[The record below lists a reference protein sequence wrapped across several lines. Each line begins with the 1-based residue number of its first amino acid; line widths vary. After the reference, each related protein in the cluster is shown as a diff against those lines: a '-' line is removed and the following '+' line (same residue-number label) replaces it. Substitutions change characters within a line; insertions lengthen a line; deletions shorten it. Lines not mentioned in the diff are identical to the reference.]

1 MSRAAMPFGLLR
13 RELACEGYPIELRCP
28 GSDVVMVET
37 ANYGRTDDKICDAD
51 PFQMENTQCY
61 LPDALKIM
69 SQRFVS
75 AELFIDRFINPN
87 PSVLFLRCNNRTQC
101 VVVAGVDVFPDP
113 CPGTYK
119 YLEIQYECVPYI
131 FVCPGSL
138 LSIQPDSSLL
148 EAEHQSGAWC
158 KDPLQAGDRLYVM
171 PWTPYR
177 TEVLYEYAS
186 WDDLRQNRVTTTYKL
201 PSRVDGTGFVVYDG
215 AVFYN
220 KERTRNLVK
229 YDLRTRIKSGE
240 AVVVNANYHDTSPY
254 RWGGKSDI
262 DLAVD
267 ENGLWVIYSTEANN
281 GRIVVS
287 QVNPYTLRFEGT
299 WATGFDKRGASNAFM
314 ACGVLYAVRSVF
326 QDDEGQADGRASSNM
341 VVYAYDTSRGQELPV
356 QIPFP
361 NPYQYISSIDYNP
374 RDNQLY
380 VWNNY
385 YMLRYPLSF
394 TPPPPTK
401 GPLSSLMTT
410 VRSYTATVALTP
422 VRPSASHP
430 IGVINRGPITAMVPL
445 TPRPPLRVPLAP
457 GGPGQMGGCEGRV
470 ARGVQ
475 WPPTLKGET
484 VERPCPKG
492 SLGIASYQCMSSPV
506 GWNSQGPDLS
516 NCTSPW
522 VSQIAQKIKSGENAA
537 NIAGELVNLTRGRIY
552 AGDISMSVRLIE
564 QLLDI
569 LDSQLQALRPANKES
584 AARNYN
590 KLQKRERT
598 CKAYVQKEC
607 EYLFYFCTDGWTDLL
622 TGTFV
627 CVYAVVQIAD
637 NLLGPEALV
646 SWADMSNL
654 DQSRSASLLLDAVEK
669 GAFLLANNLYEGR
682 FNLEVYVLNTEADI
696 QDLTFP
702 HLYDSDS
709 ILQISA
715 QALQQYSNNGQ
726 VKLVLSLF
734 KNLGPFLTTQN
745 STLRL
750 GLGLAQGQE
759 PRRRSLVVNSHVI
772 SASVHRGTNRVYLTA
787 PVIFTLRHLQLEN
800 HFGPNCSFW
809 NASGVSGSGRWSTQ
823 GCRLLHTNNT
833 HTTCACNHLS
843 SYAVLM
849 TYQQPVFGAGVEEL
863 LVYVVSWVGI
873 AVALVCLATCLI
885 TLCCQ
890 GAPWHTDHSTIHCNL
905 WANLLITELI
915 FLIGANKTK
924 YTIRVGD
931 AGVSTGEAPLEGFHN
946 LQLACEERN
955 RCCVDREEADAGCW
969 LRSDNYFIWSF
980 LGPVAVIITVGTAAL
995 YRLNLV
1001 VLVMTLHKMHSTAA
1015 LKPDSSRHDNLRAW
1029 AVGSLTLLFLLS
1041 VTWSS
1046 GLMFLSGPSL
1056 LLAYLFTSLNTAQA
1070 LLITILHCTLARKGQ
1085 KDYGRCLR
1093 LSQCC
1098 ATSSSSSPDSVKGAA
1113 LRSNSRYTSSQS
1125 RRATANRQVRGD
1137 AFYLPAAPFDPQPLF
1152 NRELISLSRAASG
1165 GCGTTRFAGRPSPP
1179 SSPQMLTT
1187 LRLLTEVRFG
1197 ELALLSACSAL
1208 GNHFLTNQM
1217 LQTHA
1222 GASPYDTMLAQGY
1235 NQPFTATVSLFLLTE
1250 GGVSQSQESCALD
1263 SVCLNGGYTPNTFT
1277 LHGLGTT
1284 PGSRAGVV
1292 GSADLL
1298 REGGVGLGGDDVS
1311 PGLLTPH
1318 SSTDLNSGAGIRRN
1332 LSDAAA
1338 LEKMIISELVQ
1349 SNLRPSVPMPVPPER
1364 YGSLA
1369 RPHHHERPALTHTA
1383 TLTRHPPP
1391 SQEGWSATVQPSSRQ
1406 NTQEGWAH
1414 ARPPTQDAEANAATR
1429 GQEHGTTPRLQDGWS
1444 HGRISGDSDTQELL
1458 KDGDHSQLQGTL
1470 GRRGHQER
1478 QPARPPDVQAR
1489 PYATLSRT
1497 PGTLSRHRSTVEST
1511 GGTERDRER
1520 DRDRYR
1526 DRPLPPP
1533 PPPPPQ
1539 EPESLYKALE
1549 EPLLMKQREA
1559 VVEAWRG
1566 GQDREKEETF
1576 LLKRDGM
1583 SDDWRGGT
1591 ERGRDESF
1599 TSHKRDGTM
1608 DEWRAGIERGRE
1620 ETKMLEKRD
1629 GRLELWRAG
1638 ETEQGETFITQKKDF
1653 GMDGWRSEVESES
1666 DESFFLKD
1674 RDGWR
1679 AGIERENEKQKD
1691 RALDVWRGGIDLD
1704 REESFSFENKD
1715 GGLDGRIRGKDRGS
1729 LRYHGERQD
1738 SDSFT
1743 LPLTP
1748 DLDLD
1753 PDSSPIYTRDSNP
1766 SPLYLGDRRSP
1777 PLNIFSRNSPP
1788 TNIFAPREDNSP
1800 PGKLYSRHSPLVY
1813 SRSGSPPRF
1822 YARTSPPTHMY
1833 PDTSPE
1839 GPEEVSPT
1847 SGHQPQRPTLE
1858 LPYSLGRPPLGPRP
1872 NHLQTFYQPPP
1883 LASNGETG
1891 YAAEPTSEG
1900 DDGQMQRVTSL

>member
-1 MSRAAMPFGLLR
+1 MFGLLR

-69 SQRFVS
+69 AQ
-75 AELFIDRFINPN
+75 
-87 PSVLFLRCNNRTQC
+87 RCNNRTQC

-119 YLEIQYECVPYI
+119 YLEIQYECVPYSEYRF

-138 LSIQPDSSLL
+138 LSIQPASSLL

-186 WDDLRQNRVTTTYKL
+186 WDDYRQNRVTTTYKL

-326 QDDEGQADGRASSNM
+326 QDDEGQADGRVGSDM

-385 YMLRYPLSF
+385 YVLRYPLQF

-401 GPLSSLMTT
+401 GCTLVIGCCFCPSGPLSSLMTT

-422 VRPSASHP
+422 VQPSASHP
-430 IGVINRGPITAMVPL
+430 IGVINRGPFDQRPITAMVPL

-457 GGPGQMGGCEGRV
+457 GSPGQVGGCEGRV

-475 WPPTLKGET
+475 WPPALKGET

-492 SLGIASYQCMSSPV
+492 SLGIASYQCVLSPV
-506 GWNSQGPDLS
+506 GWSSRGPDLS

-552 AGDISMSVRLIE
+552 AGDVSMSVRLIE

-598 CKAYVQKEC
+598 CRAYVQ
-607 EYLFYFCTDGWTDLL
+607 
-622 TGTFV
+622 
-627 CVYAVVQIAD
+627 AVVQTVD

-646 SWADMSNL
+646 SWADMSSV

-682 FNLEVYVLNTEADI
+682 FSDRAPNIDLEVYVLNTEADI

-702 HLYDSDS
+702 HSYDSDS
-709 ILQISA
+709 VLQISA
-715 QALQQYSNNGQ
+715 LALQQYSNNGQ
-726 VKLVLSLF
+726 VKLVLALY
-734 KNLGPFLTTQN
+734 KNLGAFLTTQN

-750 GLGLAQGQE
+750 GLGLGQGSDV
-759 PRRRSLVVNSHVI
+759 RRRSLVVNSHVI
-772 SASVHRGTNRVYLTA
+772 SASVHRGSNRVYLSE
-787 PVIFTLRHLQLEN
+787 PVIFTLRHLQN

-809 NASGVSGSGRWSTQ
+809 NTTGASGSGRWSTQ

-849 TYQQPVFGAGVEEL
+849 TYSYIYPQRLSESL
-863 LVYVVSWVGI
+863 LVNVVSWVGI
-873 AVALVCLATCLI
+873 SVALVCLATCLT

-905 WANLLITELI
+905 WANLLFTELL
-915 FLIGANKTK
+915 FLVGANKAQ
-924 YTIRVGD
+924 YIVLCSII
-931 AGVSTGEAPLEGFHN
+931 AGLLHFSLLSVFCWLCLEGVELYL
-946 LQLACEERN
+946 LQREVFEGRN
-955 RCCVDREEADAGCW
+955 SRRKYFYLCGYSIPGLVVAVSAAIDFRGYGSKTACW
-969 LRSDNYFIWSF
+969 LRTDNYFISSF
-980 LGPVAVIITVGTAAL
+980 LGPVAVIIT
-995 YRLNLV
+995 LNLV

-1029 AVGSLTLLFLLS
+1029 AVGSLTLLFLQS

-1046 GLMFLSGPSL
+1046 GLMFLSSPSL
-1056 LLAYLFTSLNTAQA
+1056 LLAYLFSSLNTAQG

-1098 ATSSSSSPDSVKGAA
+1098 ATSSSSSPDSVKGGA
-1113 LRSNSRYTSSQS
+1113 LRSNSRYTNIFLFQS
-1125 RRATANRQVRGD
+1125 RIRRMWNDTVRRQTESSFIAADVNNTPTLNRA
-1137 AFYLPAAPFDPQPLF
+1137 
-1152 NRELISLSRAASG
+1152 
-1165 GCGTTRFAGRPSPP
+1165 
-1179 SSPQMLTT
+1179 
-1187 LRLLTEVRFG
+1187 
-1197 ELALLSACSAL
+1197 AL
-1208 GNHFLTNQM
+1208 GNHFLTNPV

-1235 NQPFTATVSLFLLTE
+1235 NQPFTSTGTYYYK
-1250 GGVSQSQESCALD
+1250 GGVSQSQESCGLD

-1277 LHGLGTT
+1277 LHGLG
-1284 PGSRAGVV
+1284 
-1292 GSADLL
+1292 
-1298 REGGVGLGGDDVS
+1298 
-1311 PGLLTPH
+1311 
-1318 SSTDLNSGAGIRRN
+1318 GAGMRRN

-1369 RPHHHERPALTHTA
+1369 RPHHHDR
-1383 TLTRHPPP
+1383 
-1391 SQEGWSATVQPSSRQ
+1391 
-1406 NTQEGWAH
+1406 
-1414 ARPPTQDAEANAATR
+1414 AE
-1429 GQEHGTTPRLQDGWS
+1429 S
-1444 HGRISGDSDTQELL
+1444 
-1458 KDGDHSQLQGTL
+1458 
-1470 GRRGHQER
+1470 
-1478 QPARPPDVQAR
+1478 
-1489 PYATLSRT
+1489 
-1497 PGTLSRHRSTVEST
+1497 
-1511 GGTERDRER
+1511 
-1520 DRDRYR
+1520 
-1526 DRPLPPP
+1526 
-1533 PPPPPQ
+1533 
-1539 EPESLYKALE
+1539 EPLYKALE
-1549 EPLLMKQREA
+1549 EPLLMKQRE
-1559 VVEAWRG
+1559 VG
-1566 GQDREKEETF
+1566 
-1576 LLKRDGM
+1576 
-1583 SDDWRGGT
+1583 
-1591 ERGRDESF
+1591 
-1599 TSHKRDGTM
+1599 
-1608 DEWRAGIERGRE
+1608 
-1620 ETKMLEKRD
+1620 
-1629 GRLELWRAG
+1629 
-1638 ETEQGETFITQKKDF
+1638 
-1653 GMDGWRSEVESES
+1653 
-1666 DESFFLKD
+1666 
-1674 RDGWR
+1674 
-1679 AGIERENEKQKD
+1679 
-1691 RALDVWRGGIDLD
+1691 
-1704 REESFSFENKD
+1704 
-1715 GGLDGRIRGKDRGS
+1715 
-1729 LRYHGERQD
+1729 
-1738 SDSFT
+1738 
-1743 LPLTP
+1743 
-1748 DLDLD
+1748 
-1753 PDSSPIYTRDSNP
+1753 
-1766 SPLYLGDRRSP
+1766 
-1777 PLNIFSRNSPP
+1777 
-1788 TNIFAPREDNSP
+1788 
-1800 PGKLYSRHSPLVY
+1800 VY
-1813 SRSGSPPRF
+1813 SRSSSPPRF
-1822 YARTSPPTHMY
+1822 YTRTSPPTLSY
-1833 PDTSPE
+1833 PDSSPE
-1839 GPEEVSPT
+1839 GQEEVSPP
-1847 SGHQPQRPTLE
+1847 GQPQRPALE

-1883 LASNGETG
+1883 LASNGEAVYT
-1891 YAAEPTSEG
+1891 AEPSSEG

>member
-1 MSRAAMPFGLLR
+1 MAVSLWFLGVCAIALAHVTPSSQAMSRAAMPFGLLR

-69 SQRFVS
+69 AQ
-75 AELFIDRFINPN
+75 
-87 PSVLFLRCNNRTQC
+87 RCNNRTQC

-119 YLEIQYECVPYI
+119 YLEIQYECVPYKVDQKV

-138 LSIQPDSSLL
+138 LSIQPASSLL

-177 TEVLYEYAS
+177 TEGLYEYAS
-186 WDDLRQNRVTTTYKL
+186 WDDYRQNRVTTTYKL

-240 AVVVNANYHDTSPY
+240 AVVINANYHDTSPY

-299 WATGFDKRGASNAFM
+299 WATDFDKRGASNAFM

-326 QDDEGQADGRASSNM
+326 QDDEGQAEGRAGSDM

-385 YMLRYPLSF
+385 YVLRYPLQF

-410 VRSYTATVALTP
+410 VRSYTATFALTP

-430 IGVINRGPITAMVPL
+430 IGVINRGHFDQRPITAMVPL

-457 GGPGQMGGCEGRV
+457 GGAGHVAGCEGRV

-475 WPPTLKGET
+475 WPPTLKGDT

-492 SLGIASYQCMSSPV
+492 SLGIASYQCLQSPV
-506 GWNSQGPDLS
+506 GWSSRGPDLS

-537 NIAGELVNLTRGRIY
+537 NIAGELVNLTRGQVY
-552 AGDISMSVRLIE
+552 AGDVSMSVRLIE
-564 QLLDI
+564 QLLNI

-598 CKAYVQKEC
+598 CRAYVE
-607 EYLFYFCTDGWTDLL
+607 
-622 TGTFV
+622 
-627 CVYAVVQIAD
+627 AVVQTVD
-637 NLLGPEALV
+637 NLLGHEALV
-646 SWADMSNL
+646 SWADMSSA
-654 DQSRSASLLLDAVEK
+654 DQSRSASLLLAAVEK
-669 GAFLLANNLYEGR
+669 GAFLLANNLHEGR
-682 FNLEVYVLNTEADI
+682 FSDREPNVDLEVYVLNTEADI
-696 QDLTFP
+696 QDLSFP
-702 HLYDSDS
+702 HSYDSDS
-709 ILQISA
+709 ILRISA
-715 QALQQYSNNGQ
+715 PALQQYSNNGQ
-726 VKLVLSLF
+726 VKLVLTLF
-734 KNLGPFLTTQN
+734 KNLGSFLTTQN
-745 STLRL
+745 SSLRLSL
-750 GLGLAQGQE
+750 GLGHGSEA
-759 PRRRSLVVNSHVI
+759 RRESLVVNSHVI
-772 SASVHRGTNRVYLTA
+772 SASVHRGTNRVYLTE

-809 NASGVSGSGRWSTQ
+809 NTSGVTGSGMWSMQ
-823 GCRLLHTNNT
+823 GCRLVVTNKT

-849 TYQQPVFGAGVEEL
+849 TYQKPVFGVGVEEL

-873 AVALVCLATCLI
+873 CVALVCLTTCLS

-890 GAPWHTDHSTIHCNL
+890 GAPWHSDHSTIHCNL
-905 WANLLITELI
+905 WSNMLATELL
-915 FLIGANKTK
+915 FLVGAHKTK
-924 YTIRVGD
+924 YTAVCSII
-931 AGVSTGEAPLEGFHN
+931 AGLLHFSLLSVF
-946 LQLACEERN
+946 
-955 RCCVDREEADAGCW
+955 CW
-969 LRSDNYFIWSF
+969 LCLEAVVLYLLQREVFEGRNSRRKYFYLCGYTVPGLVVAVSAAVDFRGYSSNTVCFLRTDNYFIWSF
-980 LGPVAVIITVGTAAL
+980 LGPVVVFIT
-995 YRLNLV
+995 LNLAI
-1001 VLVMTLHKMHSTAA
+1001 LVMTLHKMHGTAA

-1029 AVGSLTLLFLLS
+1029 TVGSLTLLFLQS

-1046 GLMFLSGPSL
+1046 GLMFLSAPSL
-1056 LLAYLFTSLNTAQA
+1056 LLAYLFSSLNTAQS
-1070 LLITILHCTLARKGQ
+1070 LLITILHCSLARKGQ

-1093 LSQCC
+1093 LSRCC
-1098 ATSSSSSPDSVKGAA
+1098 VTSASSSPKSVKSAP
-1113 LRSNSRYTSSQS
+1113 LRSNNLYPSSQS
-1125 RRATANRQVRGD
+1125 RRATANRQSRIRRMWNDTVRRQTESSFIAAD
-1137 AFYLPAAPFDPQPLF
+1137 ANNTPTL
-1152 NRELISLSRAASG
+1152 NRA
-1165 GCGTTRFAGRPSPP
+1165 
-1179 SSPQMLTT
+1179 
-1187 LRLLTEVRFG
+1187 
-1197 ELALLSACSAL
+1197 AL
-1208 GNHFLTNQM
+1208 GNHFLNNPV

-1222 GASPYDTMLAQGY
+1222 GASPYDTMLAHGF
-1235 NQPFTATVSLFLLTE
+1235 NQPFTSTGTFRNKQK
-1250 GGVSQSQESCALD
+1250 GDVSQTQESCGLD
-1263 SVCLNGGYTPNTFT
+1263 SVCLNGGYTPNNFT

-1292 GSADLL
+1292 GSTDLL
-1298 REGGVGLGGDDVS
+1298 REGAVGLGGDDLS
-1311 PGLLTPH
+1311 PAFLTPH
-1318 SSTDLNSGAGIRRN
+1318 GATDIGNGAGIRHN
-1332 LSDAAA
+1332 LSDAAV
-1338 LEKMIISELVQ
+1338 LENMIISEHVQ
-1349 SNLRPSVPMPVPPER
+1349 SNLRSSVPMPVPPER

-1369 RPHHHERPALTHTA
+1369 RPHHDRPALTLTT
-1383 TLTRHPPP
+1383 TLARHAQPP
-1391 SQEGWSATVQPSSRQ
+1391 QEAWASTMQPNARHYTQAGWLQMRHQ
-1406 NTQEGWAH
+1406 G
-1414 ARPPTQDAEANAATR
+1414 QDAETHSTTLGQDHTAASC
-1429 GQEHGTTPRLQDGWS
+1429 LQDGWS
-1444 HGRISGDSDTQELL
+1444 HSCVSGDSESHKTL
-1458 KDGDHSQLQGTL
+1458 KDGDRSFQGTL
-1470 GRRGHQER
+1470 GRRRFQER
-1478 QPARPPDVQAR
+1478 PQACPPDVQAR
-1489 PYATLSRT
+1489 LYSTLSRT
-1497 PGTLSRHRSTVEST
+1497 PGTLSHHRNTVESCV
-1511 GGTERDRER
+1511 GTDRDRDREKER
-1520 DRDRYR
+1520 ERERDRYR

-1539 EPESLYKALE
+1539 ESQPLYKALE
-1549 EPLLMKQREA
+1549 EPLLKKQRE
-1559 VVEAWRG
+1559 ESEETWG
-1566 GQDREKEETF
+1566 GCQDR
-1576 LLKRDGM
+1576 KRDEPFL
-1583 SDDWRGGT
+1583 SKRDVIIEEWRGGT
-1591 ERGRDESF
+1591 KRGKDESF
-1599 TSHKRDGTM
+1599 ISQKRDGEM
-1608 DEWRAGIERGRE
+1608 DDWRCGMERGRE
-1620 ETKMLEKRD
+1620 EFHMLEKRG
-1629 GRLELWRAG
+1629 GRMEMWRGGA
-1638 ETEQGETFITQKKDF
+1638 EAEKEETFITQKKDF
-1653 GMDGWRSEVESES
+1653 EIARWRTKTEREKGDSL
-1666 DESFFLKD
+1666 FLKD

-1679 AGIERENEKQKD
+1679 AEIEREAEKQKD
-1691 RALDVWRGGIDLD
+1691 RALDVWRGVMDVD
-1704 REESFSFENKD
+1704 REESFLFESKD
-1715 GGLDGRIRGKDRGS
+1715 SGLDARKRGPLHYPKE
-1729 LRYHGERQD
+1729 GED

-1748 DLDLD
+1748 DLNLD
-1753 PDSSPIYTRDSNP
+1753 PDSSPIYTGDSNP
-1766 SPLYLGDRRSP
+1766 SPLYHADRHSP
-1777 PLNIFSRNSPP
+1777 PHSIFPRCSPP
-1788 TNIFAPREDNSP
+1788 TNISSPRGTNSP
-1800 PGKLYSRHSPLVY
+1800 PNNLYARHSPQVY
-1813 SRSGSPPRF
+1813 SRSSSPPRF
-1822 YARTSPPTHMY
+1822 YTQASPPTLSY
-1833 PDTSPE
+1833 PDSSPE

-1847 SGHQPQRPTLE
+1847 GQAQRSALE
-1858 LPYSLGRPPLGPRP
+1858 LPYGLGRPTLGPRP

-1883 LASNGETG
+1883 LATNGEAL
-1891 YAAEPTSEG
+1891 YATESGSEG

>member
-1 MSRAAMPFGLLR
+1 MAVSLWLFAVCVLTLAHIAPSSQAMSRAAMPFGLLR

-37 ANYGRTDDKICDAD
+37 ANYGRTDDKICDAE

-69 SQRFVS
+69 AQ
-75 AELFIDRFINPN
+75 
-87 PSVLFLRCNNRTQC
+87 RCNNRTQC

-119 YLEIQYECVPYI
+119 YLEIQYECVPYKVDQKV

-138 LSIQPDSSLL
+138 LSIQSPSSVL

-186 WDDLRQNRVTTTYKL
+186 WDDYRQNRVTTTYKL

-326 QDDEGQADGRASSNM
+326 QDDEGQADGRVGNDM

-385 YMLRYPLSF
+385 YVLRYPLQF

-410 VRSYTATVALTP
+410 VRSYTATVALSP

-430 IGVINRGPITAMVPL
+430 VGVINRGPFDRPITAMVPL

-457 GGPGQMGGCEGRV
+457 GGPGQVGGCEGRV

-492 SLGIASYQCMSSPV
+492 SLGIASYQCMLSPV
-506 GWNSQGPDLS
+506 SWSSRGPDLS

-522 VSQIAQKIKSGENAA
+522 VSQISQKIKSGENAA

-552 AGDISMSVRLIE
+552 AGDVSMSVKLIE

-598 CKAYVQKEC
+598 CRAYVQ
-607 EYLFYFCTDGWTDLL
+607 
-622 TGTFV
+622 
-627 CVYAVVQIAD
+627 AVVQTVD

-646 SWADMSNL
+646 SWADMSGP

-682 FNLEVYVLNTEADI
+682 FSDRAPNVDLEVYVLNTEADI

-702 HLYDSDS
+702 HSYDSDS

-715 QALQQYSNNGQ
+715 VALQQYSNNGQ

-734 KNLGPFLTTQN
+734 KNLGSFLTTQN

-750 GLGLAQGQE
+750 GLGLGQGSE
-759 PRRRSLVVNSHVI
+759 VRRRSLVVNTHVI
-772 SASVHRGTNRVYLTA
+772 SASVHRGSNRVFLSE
-787 PVIFTLRHLQLEN
+787 PVVFTLRHLQEN

-849 TYQQPVFGAGVEEL
+849 TYQQPASGVGVEEL

-873 AVALVCLATCLI
+873 SVALVCLATCLT

-905 WANLLITELI
+905 WANLLITELL
-915 FLIGANKTK
+915 FLVGANKTQ
-924 YTIRVGD
+924 YTVVCSII
-931 AGVSTGEAPLEGFHN
+931 AGLLHFSLLSVFCWLCLEGVELYI
-946 LQLACEERN
+946 LQREVFEGRN
-955 RCCVDREEADAGCW
+955 SRRKYFYLSGYSVPGLVVAVSAAIDFRGYGSKTACW
-969 LRSDNYFIWSF
+969 LRTDNYFIWSF
-980 LGPVAVIITVGTAAL
+980 LGPVGVVITI
-995 YRLNLV
+995 NLII
-1001 VLVMTLHKMHSTAA
+1001 LVMTLHKMHSTAA

-1029 AVGSLTLLFLLS
+1029 AVGSLTLLFLQS
-1041 VTWSS
+1041 VNWSS
-1046 GLMFLSGPSL
+1046 GLMFLSAPSL
-1056 LLAYLFTSLNTAQA
+1056 LLAYLFASLNTAQA
-1070 LLITILHCTLARKGQ
+1070 VLITILHCTLARKGQ
-1085 KDYGRCLR
+1085 KDYGRCLH

-1113 LRSNSRYTSSQS
+1113 LRSNSRYSSSQA
-1125 RRATANRQVRGD
+1125 RRATANRQSRIRRMWNDTVRRQTESS
-1137 AFYLPAAPFDPQPLF
+1137 FIAADVNSTPTL
-1152 NRELISLSRAASG
+1152 NRA
-1165 GCGTTRFAGRPSPP
+1165 
-1179 SSPQMLTT
+1179 
-1187 LRLLTEVRFG
+1187 
-1197 ELALLSACSAL
+1197 AL
-1208 GNHFLTNQM
+1208 GNHFLTNPV

-1235 NQPFTATVSLFLLTE
+1235 NQPFTATVGTFRNKKV
-1250 GGVSQSQESCALD
+1250 GVSQSQESCGLD

-1277 LHGLGTT
+1277 LHGLGST

-1292 GSADLL
+1292 GSTDLL
-1298 REGGVGLGGDDVS
+1298 REGGVGMGGDDIS
-1311 PGLLTPH
+1311 PALLTPH
-1318 SSTDLNSGAGIRRN
+1318 GAADLGNGAGMRRN

-1349 SNLRPSVPMPVPPER
+1349 SNLRPPGDMPVPPER

-1369 RPHHHERPALTHTA
+1369 RPHHLDRTAHAHAA
-1383 TLTRHPPP
+1383 TLTRHT
-1391 SQEGWSATVQPSSRQ
+1391 QQP
-1406 NTQEGWAH
+1406 QEGWAATMQPTTRHNAQEGWPHLRHLQGTETHSISHDQDH
-1414 ARPPTQDAEANAATR
+1414 A
-1429 GQEHGTTPRLQDGWS
+1429 TTPRLQDGWS
-1444 HGRISGDSDTQELL
+1444 HSHTPGDCESRELL
-1458 KDGDHSQLQGTL
+1458 KEGERLQLQGTL
-1470 GRRGHQER
+1470 GRRGLQER
-1478 QPARPPDVQAR
+1478 QQARPPDVQAR
-1489 PYATLSRT
+1489 PYSTLSRT
-1497 PGTLSRHRSTVEST
+1497 PGTLSRHRSTAESS
-1511 GGTERDRER
+1511 GGMERDRER

-1539 EPESLYKALE
+1539 ESEPLYKALE

-1559 VVEAWRG
+1559 SVDAWRS
-1566 GQDREKEETF
+1566 GQERDKEESF
-1576 LLKRDGM
+1576 LLKRDGLM
-1583 SDDWRGGT
+1583 DNWRGSSNKAREDSFSSQKRDGDMAEWRGGM
-1591 ERGRDESF
+1591 ER
-1599 TSHKRDGTM
+1599 
-1608 DEWRAGIERGRE
+1608 ARE
-1620 ETKMLEKRD
+1620 EPHLLEKRD
-1629 GRLELWRAG
+1629 GRMDAWRGAAQTDQ
-1638 ETEQGETFITQKKDF
+1638 EETFITQRKDF
-1653 GMDGWRSEVESES
+1653 GIDGWRGGM
-1666 DESFFLKD
+1666 DRDKD
-1674 RDGWR
+1674 RDTWR
-1679 AGIERENEKQKD
+1679 AGLERENDKQKD
-1691 RALDVWRGGIDLD
+1691 RALDVWRGGVDVD
-1704 REESFSFENKD
+1704 RDESFLFESND
-1715 GGLDGRIRGKDRGS
+1715 GGLDGRKRGKDRGS
-1729 LRYHGERQD
+1729 LRYHGDRED
-1738 SDSFT
+1738 SDGFT

-1753 PDSSPIYTRDSNP
+1753 PDSSPIYARDSNP
-1766 SPLYLGDRRSP
+1766 SPLYPGDHRSP
-1777 PLNIFSRNSPP
+1777 PLSIFPRSSPP
-1788 TNIFAPREDNSP
+1788 TNIFAPRDTNSP
-1800 PGKLYSRHSPLVY
+1800 PKNLYSRHSPQVY
-1813 SRSGSPPRF
+1813 SRSSSPPRF
-1822 YARTSPPTHMY
+1822 YTRTSPPTLSY
-1833 PDTSPE
+1833 PDSSPE

-1847 SGHQPQRPTLE
+1847 SPPQRAALE

-1883 LASNGETG
+1883 PTSNGEAMYTSEPTS
-1891 YAAEPTSEG
+1891 EPTSEG
-1900 DDGQMQRVTSL
+1900 EDGQMQRVTSL

>member
-1 MSRAAMPFGLLR
+1 
-13 RELACEGYPIELRCP
+13 
-28 GSDVVMVET
+28 
-37 ANYGRTDDKICDAD
+37 
-51 PFQMENTQCY
+51 
-61 LPDALKIM
+61 M
-69 SQRFVS
+69 SQ
-75 AELFIDRFINPN
+75 
-87 PSVLFLRCNNRTQC
+87 RCNNRTQC

-119 YLEIQYECVPYI
+119 YLEIQYECVPYKVDQKV

-138 LSIQPDSSLL
+138 LSIQPASSLL

-186 WDDLRQNRVTTTYKL
+186 WDDYRQNRVTTTYKL

-326 QDDEGQADGRASSNM
+326 QDDEGQAEGRAGSNM
-341 VVYAYDTSRGQELPV
+341 VVYAYDTSRGQEMPV

-385 YMLRYPLSF
+385 YVLRYPLQF

-430 IGVINRGPITAMVPL
+430 IGVINRGPFDQRPITAIVPL

-457 GGPGQMGGCEGRV
+457 GAPGQVGGCEGRV

-492 SLGIASYQCMSSPV
+492 SLGIASYQCMPTPV
-506 GWNSQGPDLS
+506 GWNSRGPDLS

-552 AGDISMSVRLIE
+552 AGDVSMSVKLIE

-598 CKAYVQKEC
+598 CKAYVQ
-607 EYLFYFCTDGWTDLL
+607 
-622 TGTFV
+622 
-627 CVYAVVQIAD
+627 AVVQTVD
-637 NLLGPEALV
+637 NLLGPEALM
-646 SWADMSNL
+646 SWADMSSI

-682 FNLEVYVLNTEADI
+682 FSDRSPNVDLEVYVLNTEADI

-702 HLYDSDS
+702 HSYDSDS

-715 QALQQYSNNGQ
+715 LALQQYSNNGQ
-726 VKLVLSLF
+726 VKLVLTLY
-734 KNLGPFLTTQN
+734 KNLGSFLTTQN

-750 GLGLAQGQE
+750 GLGLTQGSE
-759 PRRRSLVVNSHVI
+759 VRRRSLVVNSHVI
-772 SASVHRGTNRVYLTA
+772 SASVHRGSNRVYLTE
-787 PVIFTLRHLQLEN
+787 PVIFTLRHLQMEN

-809 NASGVSGSGRWSTQ
+809 NTTGDPGSGRWSTQ

-849 TYQQPVFGAGVEEL
+849 TYQQPAEL

-873 AVALVCLATCLI
+873 SVALVCLAACLT

-890 GAPWHTDHSTIHCNL
+890 GALWHSDHSTIHCNM
-905 WANLLITELI
+905 WANLLLTELL
-915 FLIGANKTK
+915 FFIGANKTK
-924 YTIRVGD
+924 YTVLCSIT
-931 AGVSTGEAPLEGFHN
+931 AGLLHFSLLSVF
-946 LQLACEERN
+946 
-955 RCCVDREEADAGCW
+955 CW
-969 LRSDNYFIWSF
+969 LCMEGVELYLLQREVFEGRNSRRKYFYVCGYSVPGLVVAVSAAIDFRGYGSKTACWLHTENYFIWSF
-980 LGPVAVIITVGTAAL
+980 LGPVALIIT
-995 YRLNLV
+995 LNLV

-1029 AVGSLTLLFLLS
+1029 AVGSLTLLFLQS

-1046 GLMFLSGPSL
+1046 GLMFLTSPSL
-1056 LLAYLFTSLNTAQA
+1056 LLAYLFSSLNTAQA
-1070 LLITILHCTLARKGQ
+1070 LLISILHCTLARKGQ

-1093 LSQCC
+1093 FSQCC
-1098 ATSSSSSPDSVKGAA
+1098 VTSSSSSPDSVKGAA

-1125 RRATANRQVRGD
+1125 RRSRIRRMWNDTVRRQTESSFIAADVNNTPTLNR
-1137 AFYLPAAPFDPQPLF
+1137 A
-1152 NRELISLSRAASG
+1152 
-1165 GCGTTRFAGRPSPP
+1165 
-1179 SSPQMLTT
+1179 
-1187 LRLLTEVRFG
+1187 
-1197 ELALLSACSAL
+1197 AL
-1208 GNHFLTNQM
+1208 GNHFLTNSV

-1235 NQPFTATVSLFLLTE
+1235 SQPFSSTGMYPLKGAA
-1250 GGVSQSQESCALD
+1250 SQR
-1263 SVCLNGGYTPNTFT
+1263 
-1277 LHGLGTT
+1277 TT
-1284 PGSRAGVV
+1284 PDMS
-1292 GSADLL
+1292 S
-1298 REGGVGLGGDDVS
+1298 GGGL
-1311 PGLLTPH
+1311 
-1318 SSTDLNSGAGIRRN
+1318 RRN

-1349 SNLRPSVPMPVPPER
+1349 SNLRPSAPMPVPPER

-1369 RPHHHERPALTHTA
+1369 RPHPHDRA
-1383 TLTRHPPP
+1383 T
-1391 SQEGWSATVQPSSRQ
+1391 
-1406 NTQEGWAH
+1406 
-1414 ARPPTQDAEANAATR
+1414 
-1429 GQEHGTTPRLQDGWS
+1429 
-1444 HGRISGDSDTQELL
+1444 
-1458 KDGDHSQLQGTL
+1458 
-1470 GRRGHQER
+1470 
-1478 QPARPPDVQAR
+1478 
-1489 PYATLSRT
+1489 
-1497 PGTLSRHRSTVEST
+1497 
-1511 GGTERDRER
+1511 
-1520 DRDRYR
+1520 
-1526 DRPLPPP
+1526 
-1533 PPPPPQ
+1533 
-1539 EPESLYKALE
+1539 EPLYKALE
-1549 EPLLMKQREA
+1549 EPL
-1559 VVEAWRG
+1559 
-1566 GQDREKEETF
+1566 
-1576 LLKRDGM
+1576 
-1583 SDDWRGGT
+1583 
-1591 ERGRDESF
+1591 
-1599 TSHKRDGTM
+1599 
-1608 DEWRAGIERGRE
+1608 
-1620 ETKMLEKRD
+1620 
-1629 GRLELWRAG
+1629 
-1638 ETEQGETFITQKKDF
+1638 
-1653 GMDGWRSEVESES
+1653 
-1666 DESFFLKD
+1666 
-1674 RDGWR
+1674 
-1679 AGIERENEKQKD
+1679 N
-1691 RALDVWRGGIDLD
+1691 
-1704 REESFSFENKD
+1704 
-1715 GGLDGRIRGKDRGS
+1715 
-1729 LRYHGERQD
+1729 
-1738 SDSFT
+1738 
-1743 LPLTP
+1743 
-1748 DLDLD
+1748 
-1753 PDSSPIYTRDSNP
+1753 
-1766 SPLYLGDRRSP
+1766 LYP
-1777 PLNIFSRNSPP
+1777 
-1788 TNIFAPREDNSP
+1788 
-1800 PGKLYSRHSPLVY
+1800 RHSPQVY
-1813 SRSGSPPRF
+1813 SRSSSPPRF
-1822 YARTSPPTHMY
+1822 YTRTSPPTLSY
-1833 PDTSPE
+1833 PDSSPE
-1839 GPEEVSPT
+1839 GLEEVSPT
-1847 SGHQPQRPTLE
+1847 GQPQRPALE

-1883 LASNGETG
+1883 MAPNGEAG
-1891 YAAEPTSEG
+1891 YTPEPNIEG
-1900 DDGQMQRVTSL
+1900 EDGQMQRVTSL

>member
-1 MSRAAMPFGLLR
+1 MALSLWLLGVGLFTLAHVNPSSQAMSRAAMPFGLLR

-37 ANYGRTDDKICDAD
+37 ANYGRTDDKICDAE

-69 SQRFVS
+69 SQ
-75 AELFIDRFINPN
+75 
-87 PSVLFLRCNNRTQC
+87 RCNNRTQC

-138 LSIQPDSSLL
+138 LSIQTPSSQL

-186 WDDLRQNRVTTTYKL
+186 WDDYRQNRVTTTYKL

-326 QDDEGQADGRASSNM
+326 QDDEGQADGRLGNDM
-341 VVYAYDTSRGQELPV
+341 VVYAYDTSRGQELPI

-385 YMLRYPLSF
+385 YVLRYPLQF

-430 IGVINRGPITAMVPL
+430 VGVINRGPFDQRPITAIVPL

-457 GGPGQMGGCEGRV
+457 GSPGQVGGCEGRV

-492 SLGIASYQCMSSPV
+492 SLGIASYGCMISPV
-506 GWNSQGPDLS
+506 SWSSRGPDLS

-552 AGDISMSVRLIE
+552 AGDVSMSVKLIE

-598 CKAYVQKEC
+598 CRAYVQ
-607 EYLFYFCTDGWTDLL
+607 
-622 TGTFV
+622 
-627 CVYAVVQIAD
+627 AVVQTVD

-646 SWADMSNL
+646 SWADMSGP

-682 FNLEVYVLNTEADI
+682 FSDRAPNVDLEVYVLNTEADI

-702 HLYDSDS
+702 HSYDSDS

-715 QALQQYSNNGQ
+715 VALQQYSNNGQ
-726 VKLVLSLF
+726 VKLVLSLY
-734 KNLGPFLTTQN
+734 KNLGSFLTTQN

-750 GLGLAQGQE
+750 GLGLRQGSE
-759 PRRRSLVVNSHVI
+759 VRHRSLVVNSHVI
-772 SASVHRGTNRVYLTA
+772 SASVHKGSNRVFLSE
-787 PVIFTLRHLQLEN
+787 PLVFTLRHLQLDN

-809 NASGVSGSGRWSTQ
+809 NATGVSGTGRWSTQ
-823 GCRLLHTNNT
+823 GCRMLHTNNT

-849 TYQQPVFGAGVEEL
+849 TYQKPLSGVGVEEI

-873 AVALVCLATCLI
+873 SVALMCLATCLT

-890 GAPWHTDHSTIHCNL
+890 VAPWHTDHSTIHCNT
-905 WANLLITELI
+905 WANLLITELL
-915 FLIGANKTK
+915 FLVSSNKMQYSVVCSIIAGLLHFSMLSVFCWLCLEAVELYILQREVFEGRNSRRK
-924 YTIRVGD
+924 YLYLSGYSVPGLVV
-931 AGVSTGEAPLEGFHN
+931 AVSAAIDFRGYGSKTL
-946 LQLACEERN
+946 
-955 RCCVDREEADAGCW
+955 CW
-969 LRSDNYFIWSF
+969 LRTDNYFIWSF
-980 LGPVAVIITVGTAAL
+980 LGPVAVIII
-995 YRLNLV
+995 LNLV
-1001 VLVMTLHKMHSTAA
+1001 ILVMTLHKMHSTAA

-1029 AVGSLTLLFLLS
+1029 AVGSLTLLFLQC
-1041 VTWSS
+1041 VNWSS
-1046 GLMFLSGPSL
+1046 GLMFLSAPSL
-1056 LLAYLFTSLNTAQA
+1056 LLAYLFASLNTAQG
-1070 LLITILHCTLARKGQ
+1070 LLITILHCTLTRKGQ

-1098 ATSSSSSPDSVKGAA
+1098 ATSSSSSPDSMKGAA
-1113 LRSNSRYTSSQS
+1113 LHSNSRYSGNQG
-1125 RRATANRQVRGD
+1125 RRATAIRQSRIRRMWNDTVRRQTESSFIATDVNSTPTLNR
-1137 AFYLPAAPFDPQPLF
+1137 A
-1152 NRELISLSRAASG
+1152 
-1165 GCGTTRFAGRPSPP
+1165 
-1179 SSPQMLTT
+1179 
-1187 LRLLTEVRFG
+1187 
-1197 ELALLSACSAL
+1197 AL
-1208 GNHFLTNQM
+1208 GNHFLTNPV
-1217 LQTHA
+1217 LQTHP
-1222 GASPYDTMLAQGY
+1222 GASPYDTMLAPGY
-1235 NQPFTATVSLFLLTE
+1235 NQPFTSTVGTFRNKKA
-1250 GGVSQSQESCALD
+1250 GVSQSQESCGLD

-1277 LHGLGTT
+1277 LHGLRAM

-1292 GSADLL
+1292 GGTDLL
-1298 REGGVGLGGDDVS
+1298 KEGSIGMGDDDIS

-1318 SSTDLNSGAGIRRN
+1318 GAADLGTSAGMCRN

-1349 SNLRPSVPMPVPPER
+1349 SNLRPSGDMPIPPER

-1369 RPHHHERPALTHTA
+1369 RPHHLDRPALTHTA
-1383 TLTRHPPP
+1383 TLTRHKP
-1391 SQEGWSATVQPSSRQ
+1391 
-1406 NTQEGWAH
+1406 QEGWA
-1414 ARPPTQDAEANAATR
+1414 ATIQPTTRHNAQEGWPHLRHHLQSADTHSTSHEQD
-1429 GQEHGTTPRLQDGWS
+1429 HCTTPRSQDGWS
-1444 HGRISGDSDTQELL
+1444 NARTLVEAECRELF
-1458 KDGDHSQLQGTL
+1458 KDAERLQPQGTL
-1470 GRRGHQER
+1470 GHCGIPER
-1478 QPARPPDVQAR
+1478 QQARPPDVQAR
-1489 PYATLSRT
+1489 PYTTLSRT
-1497 PGTLSRHRSTVEST
+1497 PGTLSRHRTVGESSA
-1511 GGTERDRER
+1511 GTDKDKE
-1520 DRDRYR
+1520 RDRYR

-1539 EPESLYKALE
+1539 ESEPLYKALE
-1549 EPLLMKQREA
+1549 EPLLLKQRNGSRD
-1559 VVEAWRG
+1559 AWRG
-1566 GQDREKEETF
+1566 GQDMEKDETY
-1576 LLKRDGM
+1576 LLKRDGV
-1583 SDDWRGGT
+1583 
-1591 ERGRDESF
+1591 
-1599 TSHKRDGTM
+1599 M
-1608 DEWRAGIERGRE
+1608 DEWRGCNRLRE
-1620 ETKMLEKRD
+1620 ESFSSQKRNGDMAECRGVTERRLEEPHLLEKRD
-1629 GRLELWRAG
+1629 GRIDAWRGTA
-1638 ETEQGETFITQKKDF
+1638 EMEREETFITQRNDF
-1653 GMDGWRSEVESES
+1653 GIDGWRAGMER
-1666 DESFFLKD
+1666 DKD

-1679 AGIERENEKQKD
+1679 GGIEQENEKQKD
-1691 RALDVWRGGIDLD
+1691 RALDVWRGGVDVD
-1704 REESFSFENKD
+1704 RGESFLFETN
-1715 GGLDGRIRGKDRGS
+1715 GGVQEGRKRGKERGS
-1729 LRYHGERQD
+1729 LRYHGERED
-1738 SDSFT
+1738 SDGFT

-1753 PDSSPIYTRDSNP
+1753 PNT
-1766 SPLYLGDRRSP
+1766 SPLYAQDSNQSPLYPGEHRSP
-1777 PLNIFSRNSPP
+1777 PMGLFSRSPPPNNIFAPRDTNSPPSNLYPRQSPQVYSRSSSPPRFYSRNSPP
-1788 TNIFAPREDNSP
+1788 ILS
-1800 PGKLYSRHSPLVY
+1800 
-1813 SRSGSPPRF
+1813 
-1822 YARTSPPTHMY
+1822 Y
-1833 PDTSPE
+1833 PDSSPE
-1839 GPEEVSPT
+1839 GPEELSPG
-1847 SGHQPQRPTLE
+1847 SPPQPTVE
-1858 LPYSLGRPPLGPRP
+1858 LPYSLGRPPLGPQP

-1883 LASNGETG
+1883 TATNGEAI
-1891 YAAEPTSEG
+1891 YMCEPSSEG
-1900 DDGQMQRVTSL
+1900 EDGQMQRVTSL

>member
-69 SQRFVS
+69 SQR
-75 AELFIDRFINPN
+75 
-87 PSVLFLRCNNRTQC
+87 CNNRTQC

-119 YLEIQYECVPYI
+119 YLEIQYECVPYKVDQKV

-138 LSIQPDSSLL
+138 LSIQPASSLL

-186 WDDLRQNRVTTTYKL
+186 WDDYRQNRVTTTYKL

-326 QDDEGQADGRASSNM
+326 QDDEGQADGRAGSNM

-385 YMLRYPLSF
+385 YVLRYPLQF

-430 IGVINRGPITAMVPL
+430 IGVINRGPFDQRPITAMVPL

-457 GGPGQMGGCEGRV
+457 GGPGQVGGCESRV

-506 GWNSQGPDLS
+506 GWNSRGPDLS

-552 AGDISMSVRLIE
+552 AGDVSMSVKLIE

-569 LDSQLQALRPANKES
+569 LDSQLQALRPANKEP

-598 CKAYVQKEC
+598 CKNYVQ
-607 EYLFYFCTDGWTDLL
+607 
-622 TGTFV
+622 
-627 CVYAVVQIAD
+627 AVVQTVD

-646 SWADMSNL
+646 SWADMSSVE
-654 DQSRSASLLLDAVEK
+654 QSRSASLLLDAVEK

-682 FNLEVYVLNTEADI
+682 FSDRAPNVDLEVYVLNTEADI

-702 HLYDSDS
+702 HSYDSDS

-715 QALQQYSNNGQ
+715 LALQQYSNNGQ
-726 VKLVLSLF
+726 VKLVLSLY
-734 KNLGPFLTTQN
+734 KNLGSFLTTQN

-750 GLGLAQGQE
+750 GLGLGQGSE
-759 PRRRSLVVNSHVI
+759 VRRRSLVVNSHVI
-772 SASVHRGTNRVYLTA
+772 SASVHRGSNRVYLTE
-787 PVIFTLRHLQLEN
+787 PVIFTLRHLQN

-849 TYQQPVFGAGVEEL
+849 TYQCRLNFIKPL

-873 AVALVCLATCLI
+873 SVAVLCLSTCLT

-905 WANLLITELI
+905 WANLLVTELV
-915 FLIGANKTK
+915 FLVGANKTQ
-924 YTIRVGD
+924 YTVLCSIT
-931 AGVSTGEAPLEGFHN
+931 AGLLHFSLLSVFCWLFLEGVELYL
-946 LQLACEERN
+946 LQREVFEGRN
-955 RCCVDREEADAGCW
+955 SRRKYFYLCGYSVPGLVVAVSAAIDFRGYGSKTACW
-969 LRSDNYFIWSF
+969 LRADNYFIWSF
-980 LGPVAVIITVGTAAL
+980 LGPVAVIIT
-995 YRLNLV
+995 LNLV

-1029 AVGSLTLLFLLS
+1029 AVGSLTLLFLQS

-1046 GLMFLSGPSL
+1046 GLMFLSSPSL
-1056 LLAYLFTSLNTAQA
+1056 LLAYLFSSLNTAQG
-1070 LLITILHCTLARKGQ
+1070 LLISILHCTLARKVS

-1098 ATSSSSSPDSVKGAA
+1098 APSSSSSPDSVKGAA

-1125 RRATANRQVRGD
+1125 RRSRIRRMWNDTVRRQTESSFIAADVNNTPTLNR
-1137 AFYLPAAPFDPQPLF
+1137 A
-1152 NRELISLSRAASG
+1152 
-1165 GCGTTRFAGRPSPP
+1165 
-1179 SSPQMLTT
+1179 
-1187 LRLLTEVRFG
+1187 
-1197 ELALLSACSAL
+1197 AL
-1208 GNHFLTNQM
+1208 GNHFLTNQV

-1235 NQPFTATVSLFLLTE
+1235 NQPFTSTGTSL
-1250 GGVSQSQESCALD
+1250 
-1263 SVCLNGGYTPNTFT
+1263 YR
-1277 LHGLGTT
+1277 
-1284 PGSRAGVV
+1284 SRAGVV
-1292 GSADLL
+1292 GT
-1298 REGGVGLGGDDVS
+1298 
-1311 PGLLTPH
+1311 LLTPH
-1318 SSTDLNSGAGIRRN
+1318 GASDLSSGAGMRRN

-1369 RPHHHERPALTHTA
+1369 RPHHHDR
-1383 TLTRHPPP
+1383 
-1391 SQEGWSATVQPSSRQ
+1391 
-1406 NTQEGWAH
+1406 
-1414 ARPPTQDAEANAATR
+1414 
-1429 GQEHGTTPRLQDGWS
+1429 
-1444 HGRISGDSDTQELL
+1444 
-1458 KDGDHSQLQGTL
+1458 
-1470 GRRGHQER
+1470 
-1478 QPARPPDVQAR
+1478 
-1489 PYATLSRT
+1489 
-1497 PGTLSRHRSTVEST
+1497 VES
-1511 GGTERDRER
+1511 
-1520 DRDRYR
+1520 
-1526 DRPLPPP
+1526 
-1533 PPPPPQ
+1533 
-1539 EPESLYKALE
+1539 EPLYKALE

-1559 VVEAWRG
+1559 GVETWRG
-1566 GQDREKEETF
+1566 GQDREKDET
-1576 LLKRDGM
+1576 
-1583 SDDWRGGT
+1583 
-1591 ERGRDESF
+1591 
-1599 TSHKRDGTM
+1599 
-1608 DEWRAGIERGRE
+1608 
-1620 ETKMLEKRD
+1620 
-1629 GRLELWRAG
+1629 
-1638 ETEQGETFITQKKDF
+1638 
-1653 GMDGWRSEVESES
+1653 RSS
-1666 DESFFLKD
+1666 
-1674 RDGWR
+1674 
-1679 AGIERENEKQKD
+1679 
-1691 RALDVWRGGIDLD
+1691 
-1704 REESFSFENKD
+1704 
-1715 GGLDGRIRGKDRGS
+1715 
-1729 LRYHGERQD
+1729 
-1738 SDSFT
+1738 
-1743 LPLTP
+1743 
-1748 DLDLD
+1748 
-1753 PDSSPIYTRDSNP
+1753 
-1766 SPLYLGDRRSP
+1766 
-1777 PLNIFSRNSPP
+1777 
-1788 TNIFAPREDNSP
+1788 
-1800 PGKLYSRHSPLVY
+1800 
-1813 SRSGSPPRF
+1813 SPPRF
-1822 YARTSPPTHMY
+1822 YTRTSPPTLSY
-1833 PDTSPE
+1833 PDSSPE

-1847 SGHQPQRPTLE
+1847 GQPQRPALE

-1883 LASNGETG
+1883 LASNGDAG
-1891 YAAEPTSEG
+1891 YTAEPTSEG

>member
-1 MSRAAMPFGLLR
+1 MAASLWFLGVCVLTLAHVAPSSQAMSRAAMPFGLLR

-69 SQRFVS
+69 AQ
-75 AELFIDRFINPN
+75 
-87 PSVLFLRCNNRTQC
+87 RTQC

-138 LSIQPDSSLL
+138 LSIQPASSLL
-148 EAEHQSGAWC
+148 EAEHQ
-158 KDPLQAGDRLYVM
+158 
-171 PWTPYR
+171 

-186 WDDLRQNRVTTTYKL
+186 WDDYRQNRVTTTYKL

-326 QDDEGQADGRASSNM
+326 QDDEGQAEGRVGSDM
-341 VVYAYDTSRGQELPV
+341 VIYAYDTSRGQELPV

-385 YMLRYPLSF
+385 YVLRYPLQF

-410 VRSYTATVALTP
+410 VRSYTATVALAP

-430 IGVINRGPITAMVPL
+430 IGVINRGPFDQRPITAMVPL
-445 TPRPPLRVPLAP
+445 TPRPPLRVPMAP
-457 GGPGQMGGCEGRV
+457 GGPGQVGGCDGRV

-492 SLGIASYQCMSSPV
+492 SLGIASYQCVQSPV
-506 GWNSQGPDLS
+506 GWNSRGPDLS

-552 AGDISMSVRLIE
+552 AGDVSMSVKLIE

-598 CKAYVQKEC
+598 CRAYVQ
-607 EYLFYFCTDGWTDLL
+607 
-622 TGTFV
+622 
-627 CVYAVVQIAD
+627 AVVQTVN

-646 SWADMSNL
+646 SWADMSGV

-682 FNLEVYVLNTEADI
+682 FSDRAPNVDLEVYVLNTEADI

-702 HLYDSDS
+702 HSYDSDS

-726 VKLVLSLF
+726 VKLVLSLY
-734 KNLGPFLTTQN
+734 KNLGSFLTTQN

-750 GLGLAQGQE
+750 GLGLGQGSDAM
-759 PRRRSLVVNSHVI
+759 RRSLVVNSHVI
-772 SASVHRGTNRVYLTA
+772 SASVHRGSNRVYLSE
-787 PVIFTLRHLQLEN
+787 PVIFTLRHLQMEN

-809 NASGVSGSGRWSTQ
+809 NGTGVSGSGRWSTQ

-849 TYQQPVFGAGVEEL
+849 TYQQPAFGVGVEEL

-873 AVALVCLATCLI
+873 SVALVCLATCLT

-905 WANLLITELI
+905 WANLLFTELL
-915 FLIGANKTK
+915 FLVGANKTQ
-924 YTIRVGD
+924 YTVVCSII
-931 AGVSTGEAPLEGFHN
+931 AGLLHFSLLSVFCWLCLEGLELYL
-946 LQLACEERN
+946 LQREVFEGRN
-955 RCCVDREEADAGCW
+955 SRRKYFYLCGYSIPGLVVAVCW
-969 LRSDNYFIWSF
+969 LRTDNYFIWSF
-980 LGPVAVIITVGTAAL
+980 LGPVGVIIT
-995 YRLNLV
+995 LNLV
-1001 VLVMTLHKMHSTAA
+1001 VLVMTLLKMHSTAA

-1029 AVGSLTLLFLLS
+1029 AVGSLTLLFLQS

-1046 GLMFLSGPSL
+1046 GLMFLCAPSL
-1056 LLAYLFTSLNTAQA
+1056 LLAYLFSSLNTAQG
-1070 LLITILHCTLARKGQ
+1070 LLISILHCTLARKGQ

-1098 ATSSSSSPDSVKGAA
+1098 ATSTSSSPDSVKGAA

-1125 RRATANRQVRGD
+1125 RRATANRQSRIRRMWNDTVRRQTESS
-1137 AFYLPAAPFDPQPLF
+1137 FIAADINNTPTL
-1152 NRELISLSRAASG
+1152 NRA
-1165 GCGTTRFAGRPSPP
+1165 
-1179 SSPQMLTT
+1179 
-1187 LRLLTEVRFG
+1187 
-1197 ELALLSACSAL
+1197 AL
-1208 GNHFLTNQM
+1208 GNHFLTNPV

-1235 NQPFTATVSLFLLTE
+1235 NQPFTSTVGTFRNKQK
-1250 GGVSQSQESCALD
+1250 GGGSQSQESCGLD
-1263 SVCLNGGYTPNTFT
+1263 SVCLNGGYTPNSFT

-1292 GSADLL
+1292 GSTDLL
-1298 REGGVGLGGDDVS
+1298 REGGVGMGGDD
-1311 PGLLTPH
+1311 
-1318 SSTDLNSGAGIRRN
+1318 
-1332 LSDAAA
+1332 
-1338 LEKMIISELVQ
+1338 IS
-1349 SNLRPSVPMPVPPER
+1349 
-1364 YGSLA
+1364 
-1369 RPHHHERPALTHTA
+1369 
-1383 TLTRHPPP
+1383 PP
-1391 SQEGWSATVQPSSRQ
+1391 S
-1406 NTQEGWAH
+1406 
-1414 ARPPTQDAEANAATR
+1414 
-1429 GQEHGTTPRLQDGWS
+1429 
-1444 HGRISGDSDTQELL
+1444 
-1458 KDGDHSQLQGTL
+1458 
-1470 GRRGHQER
+1470 
-1478 QPARPPDVQAR
+1478 
-1489 PYATLSRT
+1489 
-1497 PGTLSRHRSTVEST
+1497 
-1511 GGTERDRER
+1511 
-1520 DRDRYR
+1520 
-1526 DRPLPPP
+1526 
-1533 PPPPPQ
+1533 
-1539 EPESLYKALE
+1539 
-1549 EPLLMKQREA
+1549 
-1559 VVEAWRG
+1559 
-1566 GQDREKEETF
+1566 
-1576 LLKRDGM
+1576 
-1583 SDDWRGGT
+1583 
-1591 ERGRDESF
+1591 
-1599 TSHKRDGTM
+1599 
-1608 DEWRAGIERGRE
+1608 
-1620 ETKMLEKRD
+1620 
-1629 GRLELWRAG
+1629 
-1638 ETEQGETFITQKKDF
+1638 
-1653 GMDGWRSEVESES
+1653 
-1666 DESFFLKD
+1666 
-1674 RDGWR
+1674 
-1679 AGIERENEKQKD
+1679 
-1691 RALDVWRGGIDLD
+1691 
-1704 REESFSFENKD
+1704 
-1715 GGLDGRIRGKDRGS
+1715 
-1729 LRYHGERQD
+1729 
-1738 SDSFT
+1738 
-1743 LPLTP
+1743 
-1748 DLDLD
+1748 
-1753 PDSSPIYTRDSNP
+1753 
-1766 SPLYLGDRRSP
+1766 
-1777 PLNIFSRNSPP
+1777 SPP
-1788 TNIFAPREDNSP
+1788 T
-1800 PGKLYSRHSPLVY
+1800 G
-1813 SRSGSPPRF
+1813 
-1822 YARTSPPTHMY
+1822 
-1833 PDTSPE
+1833 
-1839 GPEEVSPT
+1839 
-1847 SGHQPQRPTLE
+1847 
-1858 LPYSLGRPPLGPRP
+1858 
-1872 NHLQTFYQPPP
+1872 LQIWAVVQGCVITC
-1883 LASNGETG
+1883 L
-1891 YAAEPTSEG
+1891 
-1900 DDGQMQRVTSL
+1900 MRRRWKR